1 MKEEEEEGFK
11 RIGNQGVTVV
21 TRLWVSMTESLGV
34 SNWMVH
40 SSVLGHIIL
49 YPYMVSLDVI
59 R

>member
-1 MKEEEEEGFK
+1 VKEEEEEGFK

-49 YPYMVSLDVI
+49 LPVYG
-59 R
+59 